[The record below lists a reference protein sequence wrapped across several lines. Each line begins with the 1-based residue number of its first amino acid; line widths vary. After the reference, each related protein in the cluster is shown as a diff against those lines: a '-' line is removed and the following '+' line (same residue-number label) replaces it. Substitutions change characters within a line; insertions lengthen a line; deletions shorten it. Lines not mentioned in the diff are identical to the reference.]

1 MRVDIL
7 RCRGHWAEARESESQ
22 HGILN
27 FGRKSL
33 GRHRMSSLTVLW
45 DEVVNRNIHKKP
57 KRLPNQLIG
66 AIIQTRRER

>member
-1 MRVDIL
+1 
-7 RCRGHWAEARESESQ
+7 
-22 HGILN
+22 
-27 FGRKSL
+27 
-33 GRHRMSSLTVLW
+33 MSSLTVLW